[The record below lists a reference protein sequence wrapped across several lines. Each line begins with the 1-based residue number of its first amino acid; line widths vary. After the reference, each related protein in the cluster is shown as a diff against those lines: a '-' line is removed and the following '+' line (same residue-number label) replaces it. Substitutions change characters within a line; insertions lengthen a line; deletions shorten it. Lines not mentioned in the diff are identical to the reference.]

1 MHHAAGNAAFRHEFA
16 FGACRPAVRRILHD
30 FKLMTVR
37 IGDNKIVISSAAFVY
52 LLRDL
57 HPTSCH
63 IVAHTCGIVGVDG
76 YMIQAILASG
86 WLRKEF
92 YILFLIDLYKGDT
105 IGAVLAFQSK
115 RLLESKKVFVECARL
130 IKIAVVKSYM
140 GDTQYSRPLYVT
152 LLCK

>member
-16 FGACRPAVRRILHD
+16 FGACRPTVRRILHD

-37 IGDNKIVISSAAFVY
+37 IGDSKIVISSASFVY

-76 YMIQAILASG
+76 YMIQAVLASG

-92 YILFLIDLYKGDT
+92 YILLLINFYKSDA
-105 IGAVLAFQSK
+105 IGAILVFQSK
-115 RLLESKKVFVECARL
+115 RLLESKKVLVKGAGLVENTD
-130 IKIAVVKSYM
+130 IKGHM
-140 GDTQYSRPLYVT
+140 
-152 LLCK
+152 